1 MSTAILPF
9 FPSLVHYTDI
19 ENFSSIKDE
28 LVDYVYQERK
38 EDVEGRVISNAGGW
52 QSNELNHKGDNILK
66 RVVASGLREIF
77 NPTDFQPVA
86 YEIQSLWININKK
99 GNHNNKHLHSG
110 SDMAGVLWI
119 NTPKNSGAL
128 EWDNPNL
135 FGMPPYYSEEIKEK
149 YYHFGAYW
157 YNPIGGRLFLFPSYL
172 YHRVHVSKTSE
183 DRISVSF
190 NLRLM
195 DINWM
200 R

>member
-66 RVVASGLREIF
+66 RVIASGLREIF

-86 YEIQSLWININKK
+86 YEMQSLWININRR
-99 GNHNNKHLHSG
+99 GDSNLPHDHPLSNV
-110 SDMAGVLWI
+110 AGVFWI
-119 NTPKNSGAL
+119 KSPPGCGTLEFQSPHHFTSAAEIEMYTEEFQEKSGAY
-128 EWDNPNL
+128 P
-135 FGMPPYYSEEIKEK
+135 FYMFPPTEGTI
-149 YYHFGAYW
+149 
-157 YNPIGGRLFLFPSYL
+157 LLFPASL
-172 YHRVHVSKTSE
+172 IHRVDVCQSNE
-183 DRISVSF
+183 DRISAAF
-190 NLRLM
+190 NLTFKL
-195 DINWM
+195 
-200 R
+200 